1 MEIKVSP
8 SILSADFSMLG
19 DEIKKMEAAGADLIH
34 IDVMD
39 GHFVPNISLG
49 MPVIKKARK
58 VTKLPFDVHLM
69 IENPEK
75 YIDAF
80 VAAGSDIITVHQEAC
95 VHLHRVV
102 QMIKKAGVKAGV
114 ALNPMTNVE
123 TLKYILPDIDMVLIM
138 SVNPGFGAQ
147 SYIPVITRKIA
158 EMRALCIREGY
169 PDMDIEVDGGVDAKT
184 YVDVV
189 GAGANVLVAGN
200 ALFTAEDPKALIT
213 LMKSKQ

>member
-49 MPVIKKARK
+49 MPVIKKTRK

-75 YIDAF
+75 YIDDF
-80 VAAGSDIITVHQEAC
+80 VAAGADIITVHQEAC

-158 EMRALCIREGY
+158 EMRELCIREGY

-184 YVDVV
+184 YIDVV
-189 GAGANVLVAGN
+189 NAGANVLVAGN
-200 ALFTAEDPKALIT
+200 ALFTAQDPQALIT
-213 LMKSKQ
+213 RMKNER

>member
-8 SILSADFSMLG
+8 SILSADFSEFG
-19 DEIKKMEAAGADLIH
+19 SEIKKMEQAGADMIH

-49 MPVIKKARK
+49 MPVIKQIRK
-58 VTKLPFDVHLM
+58 VTDLPFDVHLM
-69 IENPEK
+69 IENPDK

-80 VAAGSDIITVHQEAC
+80 RAAGADIITVHQEAC

-102 QMIKKAGVKAGV
+102 QMIKKSGAKAGV
-114 ALNPMTNVE
+114 ALNTMTDVE

-138 SVNPGFGAQ
+138 SVNPGFGGQ
-147 SYIPVITRKIA
+147 SYIPVITRKIK
-158 EMRALCIREGY
+158 EMRELCIREGY
-169 PDMDIEVDGGVDAKT
+169 PDMDIEVDGGVDRKT

-189 GAGANVLVAGN
+189 AAGANVLVAGS
-200 ALFTAEDPKALIT
+200 ALFTAPDPKELIT
-213 LMKSKQ
+213 LMKSN

>member
-8 SILSADFSMLG
+8 SILSADFSEFG
-19 DEIKKMEAAGADLIH
+19 SEIKKMEQAGADMIH

-49 MPVIKKARK
+49 MPVIKQIRK
-58 VTKLPFDVHLM
+58 VTDLPFDVHLM
-69 IENPEK
+69 IENPDK

-80 VAAGSDIITVHQEAC
+80 RAAGADIITVHQEAC

-102 QMIKKAGVKAGV
+102 QMIKKSGAKAGV
-114 ALNPMTNVE
+114 ALNPMTDVE

-138 SVNPGFGAQ
+138 SVNPGFGGQ
-147 SYIPVITRKIA
+147 SYIPVITRKIK
-158 EMRALCIREGY
+158 EMRELCIREGY
-169 PDMDIEVDGGVDAKT
+169 PDMDIEVDGGVDRKT

-189 GAGANVLVAGN
+189 AAGANVLVAGS
-200 ALFTAEDPKALIT
+200 ALFTAPDPKELIT
-213 LMKSKQ
+213 LMKSN